1 MMGLSWGWRIA
12 SERRTHAAI
21 PRPSWRARQDDY
33 GVRNLLAL
41 ALVLVLLATACGGGT
56 AATAQ
61 QPSHDHRH
69 GMVHE
74 FHDAAAWAKV
84 FDDPARDAWQR
95 PADVMHLLD
104 LHPGMTVADLGAGTG
119 YFEPHLAHLV
129 GPTGHVLAL
138 DVEPEMVQYLRDRA
152 ARDGLANVEARVVA
166 PDDPAL
172 PPRGVDRVL
181 IVDTW
186 HHLRDREAYA
196 RKLAAGLT
204 AGGTVTVVDFTRESA
219 MGPPVSARLAP
230 DQVVAELSAGGLHA
244 AVVAETLPE
253 QYVVV
258 ARRR

>member
-1 MMGLSWGWRIA
+1 MGLSWSRRIA
-12 SERRTHAAI
+12 SARRAQAAT
-21 PRPSWRARQDDY
+21 PRPSWRAPRCDCA
-33 GVRNLLAL
+33 RNLF
-41 ALVLVLLATACGGGT
+41 ALVLVLLATACGGT

-61 QPSHDHRH
+61 QSSHDHRH
-69 GMVHE
+69 GMVHD

-104 LHPGMTVADLGAGTG
+104 LRPGMTVADLGAGTG
-119 YFEPHLAHLV
+119 YFEPHLARLV

-138 DVEPEMVQYLRDRA
+138 DVEPEMVRYLRDRA
-152 ARDGLANVEARVVA
+152 AREGLANVEARIVP
-166 PDDPAL
+166 PDDPTL
-172 PPRGVDRVL
+172 PPHGVDRVL

-186 HHLRDREAYA
+186 HHISDREAYA

-204 AGGTVTVVDFTRESA
+204 PGGTVTVVDFTRESA
-219 MGPPVSARLAP
+219 MGPPVSARVPP
-230 DQVVAELSAGGLHA
+230 DQVVAELAAGGLLA

-258 ARRR
+258 ARRP